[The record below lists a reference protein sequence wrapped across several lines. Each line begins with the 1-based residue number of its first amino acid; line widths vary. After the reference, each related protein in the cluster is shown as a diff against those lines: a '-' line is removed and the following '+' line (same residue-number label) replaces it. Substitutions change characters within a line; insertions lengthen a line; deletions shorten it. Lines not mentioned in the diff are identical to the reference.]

1 MDGVTL
7 SEAMHNRGINIR
19 YLGKV
24 TYLLSKVKQL
34 EYLHSIAVGE
44 LVLRSAKHIFTAY
57 LQSCEMMNLSVAVAH
72 FLNCFFYS
80 GLVAANQ
87 LQNDEVSHQRHWLQQ
102 APNLEISS
110 RVRTTRNETKEED
123 EPIR

>member
-80 GLVAANQ
+80 GVVAANQ
-87 LQNDEVSHQRHWLQQ
+87 LQNDEVSHVTLQQ